1 MSRPVLLFHCQH
13 SLGIGHLTRS
23 FALVRALSEHF
34 DVVFLNG
41 GPLPPGIEI
50 PPIVELI
57 HLPAL
62 GMDDGH
68 TLVSRDGN
76 VDVEGARRRRVEI
89 VLDALQRCRPQVVL
103 IELFPFGR
111 KKFAFELLP
120 LIRAARA
127 MPAVPRIVCSLRD
140 ILVSGRPDQ
149 QRHDDRAR
157 WLANRYFD
165 AVLVHSD
172 PAFASLDESFRPS
185 RPLRVAVHYTGFVV
199 PLRPGKP
206 GESRA
211 PRILVSAG
219 GGIVGA
225 PLFAA
230 ALGAHRRLWPRLGMS
245 MRIVAGP
252 FLPENEWLWL
262 QGEASGIEG
271 LELVR
276 HVPDLTAEMRQSAA
290 SVSQCGYNS
299 ALDIVQSGVP
309 ALVVPYGNDKENEQR
324 DRAERLAR
332 LGVVRMLLPGELN
345 ADVLAAEIQNLAGFI
360 PAAAA
365 IGLDGAERSAEILQ
379 ALASAYRVP
388 GRAVGSIR
396 HAEGAIA

>member
-1 MSRPVLLFHCQH
+1 MNRPALLFHCQH

-23 FALVRALSEHF
+23 FALVNALSDRF
-34 DVVFLNG
+34 RVVFLNG
-41 GPLPPGIEI
+41 GPLPPGIAV
-50 PPIVELI
+50 PPGIELI

-68 TLVSRDGN
+68 TLVSRDGEFD
-76 VDVEGARRRRVEI
+76 VDSARRQRVAI
-89 VLDALQRCRPQVVL
+89 ILAALQRCNPQVVL

-120 LIRAARA
+120 LIRAARRL
-127 MPAVPRIVCSLRD
+127 PNRPKIVCSLRD

-149 QRHDDRAR
+149 QHHDNRAR

-172 PAFASLDESFRPS
+172 PAFASIDESFRPS
-185 RPLRVAVHYTGFVV
+185 KPLKVALHYTGFVV
-199 PLRPGKP
+199 PLRRGRR
-206 GESRA
+206 GEACA
-211 PRILVSAG
+211 PRLLVSAG

-225 PLFAA
+225 PLFEA
-230 ALGAHRRLWPRLGMS
+230 ALAAHRVLWPRYGLP

-252 FLPENEWLWL
+252 FLPQGDWERL
-262 QGEASGIEG
+262 QQHAANVEG
-271 LELVR
+271 VELIR
-276 HVPDLTAEMRQSAA
+276 HVPDLTAEMRQARVSI
-290 SVSQCGYNS
+290 SQCGYNS

-309 ALVVPYGNDKENEQR
+309 SLVVPYGNDKENEQR

-332 LGVVRMLLPGELN
+332 LGVVRMMLPTELEAGRLAEEIGTLLN
-345 ADVLAAEIQNLAGFI
+345 FV

-365 IGLDGAERSAEILQ
+365 IGLDGAIRSAGILE
-379 ALASAYRVP
+379 ALAKERLAALFELH
-388 GRAVGSIR
+388 AVR
-396 HAEGAIA
+396 QVAGADA